1 MVYREAVLR
10 LCPLGSGD
18 LVAAELNGIVNPP
31 AFCTLAGGRRSSPCW
46 ARSVTGTIAEGLA
59 RIVKHPPLAPTQ
71 AAIDKLK
78 LPSTP
83 RVKRV
88 VTRRGLNRLG
98 RILLACLRSCTAK
111 QSRTTEAVSGR
122 SANFC
127 MPCHSARK
135 AGRSCSRGWRV
146 AGKINHSS
154 ICGICGCSLTS
165 SRRKHAEQRRGR
177 AARCRSPVRFE
188 VNKKKNHGKKQSTAN
203 LLGSGRLPG
212 GTQVSESGW
221 RARFG

>member
-188 VNKKKNHGKKQSTAN
+188 VNKK
-203 LLGSGRLPG
+203 
-212 GTQVSESGW
+212 ES
-221 RARFG
+221 